1 MAVDLNSCLNLCGRA
16 VADIEMYI
24 ERRPRRLRMRGQLDS
39 DGGGAERDGSA
50 ADSSAPAGSLP
61 DPPQRPPPASPVRLD
76 VATVRRFVPPR
87 QHGSHKGQN
96 GRVLVVG
103 GSYMYHGAPILASL
117 AALRSGSDLVY
128 TAVPSVNVQATRSA
142 SPDLIVVPMAD
153 QKLTRGSVRKLLG
166 QVPPGIHS
174 AAVGMGL
181 AVPDRGALA
190 LLASSL
196 IDADARLALDGGALV
211 PEVLSAVS
219 GSPCVV
225 TPHSGEFR
233 RLFGSLPPPAGAE
246 RIAEVARAARRHGV
260 TVLLK
265 GPTDIAS
272 DGERTFLNVGGGP
285 SMTVGGTGDVLCG
298 LLAGLLA
305 RNRSP
310 VEAAAAA
317 AFFNG
322 RAGAS
327 IQKGMGLHMVASD
340 LVAKLPA
347 VMRPFDATGP

>member
-1 MAVDLNSCLNLCGRA
+1 M
-16 VADIEMYI
+16 
-24 ERRPRRLRMRGQLDS
+24 RMRRATGEAQGGQGES
-39 DGGGAERDGSA
+39 GGAPDGSRRDAPQPPEPPVHLDGA
-50 ADSSAPAGSLP
+50 A
-61 DPPQRPPPASPVRLD
+61 
-76 VATVRRFVPPR
+76 VRRFIPPR
-87 QHGSHKGQN
+87 QRGSHKGQN

-103 GSYMYHGAPILASL
+103 GSYVYHGAPVLASL

-128 TAVPSVNVQATRSA
+128 TAVPSVNVQATRSI
-142 SPDLIVVPMAD
+142 SPDLIVIPLAD

-166 QVPPGIHS
+166 QAPPGLHS

-181 AVPDRGALA
+181 AVQDRAALS

-196 IDADARLALDGGALV
+196 IDADVRLALDGGALI
-211 PEVLSAVS
+211 PDVLAAVS

-233 RLFGSLPPPAGAE
+233 HLFGSPPPPGGAE
-246 RIAEVARAARRHGV
+246 RIAEVARTARRHEI
-260 TVLLK
+260 TILLK
-265 GPTDIAS
+265 GPADIAS
-272 DGERTFLNVGGGP
+272 DGERTFVNDGGGP
-285 SMTVGGTGDVLCG
+285 SMTVGGTGDVLSG

-317 AFFNG
+317 AFLNG
-322 RAGAS
+322 QAGAS
-327 IQKGMGLHMVASD
+327 VQKGMGLHMVASD

>member
-1 MAVDLNSCLNLCGRA
+1 MGGQRAPGGR
-16 VADIEMYI
+16 
-24 ERRPRRLRMRGQLDS
+24 
-39 DGGGAERDGSA
+39 DGGEGGD
-50 ADSSAPAGSLP
+50 
-61 DPPQRPPPASPVRLD
+61 PPPAPPPKPPVHLD
-76 VATVRRFVPPR
+76 SAAVRRFIPPR
-87 QHGSHKGQN
+87 QRGSHKGQN

-103 GSYMYHGAPILASL
+103 GSYLYHGAPVLASL

-142 SPDLIVVPMAD
+142 SPDLIVIPMAD

-166 QVPPGIHS
+166 QAPTGLHS

-181 AVPDRGALA
+181 DVQDRAALS

-196 IDADARLALDGGALV
+196 IDADVRLALDGGALI
-211 PEVLSAVS
+211 PDVLPAVS

-233 RLFGSLPPPAGAE
+233 HLFGSPPPPGGAE
-246 RIAEVARAARRHGV
+246 RIAAVARAARRHGI

-265 GPTDIAS
+265 GPADIAS
-272 DGERTFLNVGGGP
+272 DGERTFVSAGGGP
-285 SMTVGGTGDVLCG
+285 SMTVGGTGDVLSG

-317 AFFNG
+317 AFLNG
-322 RAGAS
+322 QAGAAV
-327 IQKGMGLHMVASD
+327 QKGMGLHMVASD

-347 VMRPFDATGP
+347 AMRPFDSTGP